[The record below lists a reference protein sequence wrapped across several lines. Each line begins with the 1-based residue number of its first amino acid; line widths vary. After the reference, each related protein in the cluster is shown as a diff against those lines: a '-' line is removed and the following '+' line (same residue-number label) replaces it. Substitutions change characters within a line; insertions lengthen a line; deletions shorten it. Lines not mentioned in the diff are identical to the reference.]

1 MEDKTMKKYI
11 KPETNMTNIQFE
23 AHLMNG
29 SGVKTGG
36 TLHEEYTLG
45 DVTYTRKSFSA
56 WDDEEEE

>member
-1 MEDKTMKKYI
+1 MKKYI

-36 TLHEEYTLG
+36 TLQGVYNSD
-45 DVTYTRKSFSA
+45 DVTYTRKSFSV
-56 WDDEEEE
+56 WGEEEE